1 MKRPRLS
8 KGVTRKALAGDEE
21 VLMSPGGARALIVN
35 ATGAVVVE
43 LCDGTRS
50 PGDIAAFIVEHTPD
64 TPIAIVQPDVER
76 IIGELEA
83 AGLLEPG

>member
-1 MKRPRLS
+1 MKHPRLS

-21 VLMSPGGARALIVN
+21 VLMSPDGAKALIVN

-50 PGDIAAFIVEHTPD
+50 PEDIAAFIAEHTPSA
-64 TPIAIVQPDVER
+64 PIGTVQPDVER